1 MVRKDV
7 IFQPTSLAMERM
19 QRAAVIAC
27 ASMLTLGLQG
37 EGAGA
42 TAAKRP
48 VTATARPDP
57 AAARAAIPS
66 FDLVDLRNGRPV
78 DLARLRTPGRAM
90 LVWLWAPG

>member
-7 IFQPTSLAMERM
+7 IFQPNSLAMRRM
-19 QRAAVIAC
+19 RRAAVLAC
-27 ASMLTLGLQG
+27 ASMLMLGLQG
-37 EGAGA
+37 AGAGA

-48 VTATARPDP
+48 VPTTAPPDTG
-57 AAARAAIPS
+57 AAEAAIPS

-78 DLARLRTPGRAM
+78 DLARLRTPGRAV